1 MLDFRLHLDTII
13 LHCPVNSSVLSRRN
27 FTPDFLSE
35 VVNPNSYF
43 IITGSRPLQI
53 NSSHLE
59 IHNWIFIYRNIAK
72 EVFKSKAF
80 FYSSFLPYM
89 LPFFYLTVQILLKLY
104 SLPGNKCF
112 ICNGLFNP
120 HPYDFRCQCSH
131 SAIEKTNTLRDC
143 RPSK

>member
-1 MLDFRLHLDTII
+1 MAQLLVQCFQEGI
-13 LHCPVNSSVLSRRN
+13 LLQIFSVRWLIQTVTSLLLEADPLRSTFHILR
-27 FTPDFLSE
+27 
-35 VVNPNSYF
+35 Y
-43 IITGSRPLQI
+43 ITGSSFI
-53 NSSHLE
+53 E
-59 IHNWIFIYRNIAK
+59 ILPK

-89 LPFFYLTVQILLKLY
+89 LPFFYPTVQILLKLY

-112 ICNGLFNP
+112 ICNGLFNL

-131 SAIEKTNTLRDC
+131 SAIEKTNTLRDF